1 MLTLQELWV
10 LVILPQERAETSN
23 TDSNLTVGVLYGFLA
38 PVCSD
43 DFSFA
48 VLS

>member
-1 MLTLQELWV
+1 MLVLQAVPV
-10 LVILPQERAETSN
+10 LEILPQERAETSN
-23 TDSNLTVGVLYGFLA
+23 TDSNLTVGVLYGFLVPA
-38 PVCSD
+38 CAD